1 MENAQNQAE
10 EPMEFGQ
17 SGGEPMELSQS
28 DGEEYTSSSE
38 HTSSSDEGP
47 PVRVSD
53 DVMNAVKALADAL
66 QITKIFERKPL
77 DKITKKSQL
86 EKANKVRRLVNTVYM
101 AISPSCPGKLRD
113 LVESNSAP
121 LSTKSDVLLD
131 GVLEKIADEYRN
143 AQTPALRNAVL
154 SLVSPSVPYSTL
166 MGYFPKISPSTY
178 LRSKYIRS
186 IDEQLEKESSNR
198 QRCPVE
204 ANHFSSETTRTY
216 RRKRGRSHE

>member
-38 HTSSSDEGP
+38 HTSSSDKGP

-77 DKITKKSQL
+77 DKITNKSQL

-101 AISPSCPGKLRD
+101 AISPSCPGKLQHSVTQFCRWF
-113 LVESNSAP
+113 
-121 LSTKSDVLLD
+121 
-131 GVLEKIADEYRN
+131 
-143 AQTPALRNAVL
+143 LRRFR
-154 SLVSPSVPYSTL
+154 TL
-166 MGYFPKISPSTY
+166 
-178 LRSKYIRS
+178 
-186 IDEQLEKESSNR
+186 
-198 QRCPVE
+198 
-204 ANHFSSETTRTY
+204 H
-216 RRKRGRSHE
+216 